1 MTYALPVVG
10 EKASKETHE
19 IAVNNAL
26 KAQEISLLAAMGG
39 GAGVEEAVAEFTA
52 LVVTAQDARDTIL
65 AQNRYVYQTFADLAA
80 TITYTTGQT
89 GSVVVGDRLFVIDG
103 GLAYRVAASGASD
116 HHITAGGVRL
126 YVISNPATPQCYGAA
141 GSAATDAPA
150 FQALFANHK
159 SIYLPWRLA
168 EYNLGAVELTI
179 LDDQH
184 IVSNGATIIHSN
196 HSKIMFHANDSND
209 WSWTGKTTLVGLLTA
224 SADTG
229 ECGLKITNGDRYRV
243 EGVTAKLFKGR
254 GFHLTGTNQVA
265 GRGDRGVFSDCAA
278 YLCFVGR
285 QLDAGAGAEYTS
297 WSNWNA
303 SGNITGDLIGA
314 GNTTNSGG
322 SVVDN
327 ETGVKL
333 VAGSNHGHGI
343 YHGTQISHNTN
354 FNIEAVGVLNGYTFS
369 GCHIYGSPG
378 AVWLNGCRGVHIR
391 SGILDCPV
399 FNDNGSGSGA
409 NYITDNNMPT
419 GGAGITLNSN
429 NGGLTDLHFLRNYD
443 QNGPHPLNDPGPV
456 YVQATRA
463 VTTQNVAA
471 GATAMLF
478 NNAVRDRRA
487 AYNTSTGIFTAPVD
501 GVYRVSAHGII
512 TANSGLVNGFIAIN
526 KNAVTT
532 GYVSVVAISGT
543 VGVISGGYVDVIA
556 TAGDDIGAK
565 ITITG
570 TNPLLAVGATM
581 SIGILE

>member
-1 MTYALPVVG
+1 
-10 EKASKETHE
+10 
-19 IAVNNAL
+19 
-26 KAQEISLLAAMGG
+26 
-39 GAGVEEAVAEFTA
+39 VAEG
-52 LVVTAQDARDTIL
+52 DIL
-65 AQNRYVYQTFADLAA
+65 EASGFRY
-80 TITYTTGQT
+80 
-89 GSVVVGDRLFVIDG
+89 S
-103 GLAYRVAASGASD
+103 VAASGASD
-116 HHITAGGVRL
+116 QHLTTAGGVRL
-126 YVISNPATPQCYGAA
+126 YVISNPATPQCYGSA

-150 FQALFANHK
+150 FSLLFANHK
-159 SIYLPWRLA
+159 NIRLPWRLA

-184 IVSNGATIIHSN
+184 VVSEGATIIHTDDTT
-196 HSKIMFHANDSND
+196 IMFHANDADD
-209 WSWTGKTTLVGLLTA
+209 WSWTGKTTLTGLLA
-224 SADTG
+224 SSADTG

-254 GFHLTGTNQVA
+254 GFHLTGA
-265 GRGDRGVFSDCAA
+265 DASAYRGDRGVFSDCAA
-278 YLCFVGR
+278 YQCFIGR

-314 GNTTNSGG
+314 GNTTNS
-322 SVVDN
+322 
-327 ETGVKL
+327 GVKL

-399 FNDNGSGSGA
+399 FNDSGSGSGA
-409 NYITDNNMPT
+409 NYITDNHMPT

-429 NGGLTDLHFLRNYD
+429 NGGLADLHFLTNYD
-443 QNGPHPLNDPGPV
+443 QNGPHPLNDPGAV
-456 YVQATRA
+456 YVQATRS
-463 VTTQNVAA
+463 VTPQNVAA
-471 GATAMLF
+471 GATTMLF

-501 GVYRVSAHGII
+501 GVYRVSVNGVIVADST
-512 TANSGLVNGFIAIN
+512 TALQNGFIAITN
-526 KNAVTT
+526 DGSTV
-532 GYVSVVAISGT
+532 GYLAIVATSTT
-543 VGVISGGYVDVIA
+543 VGVISGGVVDVIA
-556 TAGDDIGAK
+556 SAGDEIDAR

-570 TNPLLAVGATM
+570 TNPTLAAGAAM